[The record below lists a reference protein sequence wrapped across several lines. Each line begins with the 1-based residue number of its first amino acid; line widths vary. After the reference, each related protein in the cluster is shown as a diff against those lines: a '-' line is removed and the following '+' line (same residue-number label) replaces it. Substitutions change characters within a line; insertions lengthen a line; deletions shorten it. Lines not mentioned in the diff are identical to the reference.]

1 MGTSEQ
7 IKEWRGLWFP
17 EGETHQ
23 ISWMARNQAVVDGK
37 PAYQYHKYRKAKEVC
52 KTHRVAIDIGA
63 NVGLWSRV
71 MCLDFQTVRA
81 FEPVPLYR
89 KCLKLNAPKAVVH
102 ACGLGSKPAVLDMAC
117 RTEGSYGDTAPASG
131 RNGEFV
137 VARGVDIVTLDS
149 FLKISRDFTEI
160 DFIKVDCEGFE
171 QMVIEGAEQTIKSC
185 KPVIIVE
192 QKKGNGKA
200 FGLPDD
206 SAVKLLESWGM
217 RVEREISGDYLMV
230 W

>member
-7 IKEWRGLWFP
+7 IKEWRGLYFP
-17 EGETHQ
+17 QGETHQ
-23 ISWMARNQAVVDGK
+23 IAWMARNNAIVEGK
-37 PAYQYHKYRKAKEVC
+37 PAYQYHKYRAAKNAC
-52 KTHRVAIDIGA
+52 KNHRVAIDVGA

-71 MCLDFQTVRA
+71 MTLDFKAVHS

-89 KCLKLNAPKAVVH
+89 KCLELNAPMANIYPY
-102 ACGLGSKPAVLDMAC
+102 GLGAAPATVNMAC

-131 RNGEFV
+131 REGEFI
-137 VARGVDIVTLDS
+137 VATNVSIITMDS
-149 FLKISRDFTEI
+149 LGISDV
-160 DFIKVDCEGFE
+160 DFIKIDCEGFE
-171 QMVIEGAEQTIKSC
+171 LFVIQGAEQTIRTC

-200 FGLPDD
+200 FALPDD